1 MHKLNSN
8 AENWRIKSRK
18 NFAQNYALPFR
29 LSFCFFNLVPRSIL
43 KIALGRRLK
52 KQNDRLKG
60 SLGRVLFA
68 AELEFPKILATE
80 GHLNIHILHEYAE
93 MLELSKQVYY

>member
-1 MHKLNSN
+1 MLKIDELNHVK
-8 AENWRIKSRK
+8 ISRK
-18 NFAQNYALPFR
+18 IMR
-29 LSFCFFNLVPRSIL
+29 CLSDYRSVSSTTSQDQFQ

-80 GHLNIHILHEYAE
+80 GYLNIHILHEYAE
-93 MLELSKQVYY
+93 MLELSKQLYY

>member
-1 MHKLNSN
+1 M
-8 AENWRIKSRK
+8 
-18 NFAQNYALPFR
+18 
-29 LSFCFFNLVPRSIL
+29 
-43 KIALGRRLK
+43 K